1 MSYINEE
8 INTMDAGCFSQRN
21 VAEVAKLNGLSAA
34 NRVEGR
40 TEETFQM
47 FYRLWEGVVRL
58 GGYID
63 NFEDPVNE
71 DERRELFL
79 RNSDVREMVEKR
91 EAGTIALRAVAT
103 WKMRTSQS

>member
-63 NFEDPVNE
+63 RFKDPVNK
-71 DERRELFL
+71 DERREFFL
-79 RNSDVREMVEKR
+79 ETVTSEMVETQG
-91 EAGTIALRAVAT
+91 ANMIARLAVAIWRMKT
-103 WKMRTSQS
+103 LPS